1 MKLTGNTIV
10 ITGGGSVIGRG
21 LAQLFHRLGNKVII
35 AGQNQGI
42 ASPGRVLILAASL
55 LLGACA
61 ATDTGKKGDPIFFGT
76 AQGANGGGAA
86 TGGMSFSW

>member
-1 MKLTGNTIV
+1 MKLTGNTILV
-10 ITGGGSVIGRG
+10 IGGGFGIGRG
-21 LAQLFHRLGNKVII
+21 LAESFHRLGNKAII

-42 ASPGRVLILAASL
+42 ASPGRVLVLAASL

-61 ATDTGKKGDPIFFGT
+61 ATDTGKKGDPIFFGS
-76 AQGANGGGAA
+76 AEGANGGGGA